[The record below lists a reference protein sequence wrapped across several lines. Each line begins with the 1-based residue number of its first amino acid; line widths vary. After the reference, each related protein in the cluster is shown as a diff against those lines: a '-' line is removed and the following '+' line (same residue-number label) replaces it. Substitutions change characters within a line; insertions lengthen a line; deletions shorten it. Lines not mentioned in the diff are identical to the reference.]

1 VNFALFRAHAERMEL
16 CLVAGHGK
24 TEIGRIKLPEY
35 TNEVWHGYV
44 PGLKPGVTG
53 MQKLN

>member
-1 VNFALFRAHAERMEL
+1 MNFALFRAHAERMEL
-16 CLVAGHGK
+16 CLVASHGK

-35 TNEVWHGYV
+35 TNEVWHGYA